1 MFNRNGRC
9 AVIERLIC
17 TCRLRSEERREKAGS
32 KRLLRS
38 NNLATGTI
46 NREGTVTTR
55 EFGDLVLYGSAVFK
69 RLRSL
74 TSSSLVLFVTS
85 VYSNNQP
92 VHHQQY
98 QCHNLTKYLYFE
110 RVLTDS

>member
-17 TCRLRSEERREKAGS
+17 ICRLRSEERRERVGS
-32 KRLLRS
+32 KRLLRPNS
-38 NNLATGTI
+38 LVTGTF

-69 RLRSL
+69 RFRSL
-74 TSSSLVLFVTS
+74 TSASLVLFVTS

-92 VHHQQY
+92 VHQQH
-98 QCHNLTKYLYFE
+98 QCHNLIK
-110 RVLTDS
+110 